1 MNSKEQA
8 IKLLEQIPDRKMH
21 YVLAF
26 LQGAAIPDVE
36 EVEPDEWDLKM
47 IAEAKAEN
55 DGEKISFDEML
66 KRDSLTYAD
75 IQG

>member
-1 MNSKEQA
+1 MSDREQA
-8 IKLLEQIPDRKMH
+8 IKLLEQIPNKKMY

-47 IAEAKAEN
+47 MADAKREN
-55 DGEKISFDEML
+55 DGEKIALDEML
-66 KRDSLTYAD
+66 KRDDLTHAD
-75 IQG
+75 IQD